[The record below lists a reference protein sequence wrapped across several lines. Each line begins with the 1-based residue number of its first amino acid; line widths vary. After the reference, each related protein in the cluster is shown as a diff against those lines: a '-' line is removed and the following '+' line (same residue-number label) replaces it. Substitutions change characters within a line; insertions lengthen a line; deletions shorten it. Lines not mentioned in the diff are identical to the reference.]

1 MKTEKY
7 EHLIRIV
14 SLLKLLEISE
24 RTIPNIALVI
34 EISERTVWRY
44 LKIVQHAGFCVAN
57 NSRQEYTL
65 VNNYGVPRLTL
76 TALEI
81 KALITTCTDY
91 YSLISES
98 PAPII
103 VSVLFKTVETKN
115 KQIVPFLK
123 EKLRMD
129 EKKIIPSMFSS
140 LNSEK
145 NKG

>member
-1 MKTEKY
+1 MKKENIN
-7 EHLIRIV
+7 HLIRIV

-24 RTIPNIALVI
+24 RTIPNLALVI

-65 VNNYGVPRLTL
+65 VNNYGVPRLSLTTL
-76 TALEI
+76 EV
-81 KALITTCTDY
+81 KALITVCTDY
-91 YSLISES
+91 YSLMSES
-98 PAPII
+98 PAPI
-103 VSVLFKTVETKN
+103 VLSGLFKIAESKN
-115 KQIVPFLK
+115 KQMVPFLK

-129 EKKIIPSMFSS
+129 EEKIIPSMFSS
-140 LNSEK
+140 LYSEK